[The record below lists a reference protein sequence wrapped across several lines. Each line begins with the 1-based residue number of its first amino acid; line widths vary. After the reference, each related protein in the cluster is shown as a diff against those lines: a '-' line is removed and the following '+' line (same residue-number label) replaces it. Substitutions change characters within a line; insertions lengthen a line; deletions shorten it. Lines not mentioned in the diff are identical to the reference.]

1 MLGILYNLADATIV
15 AEENNVAS
23 IRGFPTTNF
32 EACVETIWRTTQITK
47 YLFRKRGRGDVEF
60 DSFFIPD
67 MVYVINKLIETP
79 KLIVNR
85 QALQRVLVGL
95 KANTWYHS
103 VDMDHGKTLDYSLLK
118 DFKKSM
124 LPHQLAFLDRYD
136 DYTKRYNLNG
146 YLLAAEPGTG
156 KTLTSLALSECLK
169 TDVTIIVAPSNSID
183 RVWATTLQTEF
194 KTSRKFWTTS
204 DSTRVPPLGCRYYVF
219 HYEALGYALELAAK
233 LKGQRVNIV
242 LDECHNFNEV
252 KSLRTERFIELCKL
266 TKSKNVLWMSGTPI
280 KAMGSET
287 IPLLRTIDPL
297 FNKVAED
304 RFKSIFGLS
313 STRGLDILAA
323 RLGYVSYK
331 VEKSFINNKVLTY
344 TVKVKIPNGLDYS
357 LESIREKM
365 QDFIKERTV
374 FYKEN
379 MAKFIQDYK
388 DGLLVYEQRE
398 ISTIKE
404 ENEFRLYLNAANK
417 LHTAYDPFNDKERVM
432 FCNQYEKS
440 KIIPA
445 LPPHMKE
452 PFKEARSVY
461 KYPTLKIQGEVLGRV
476 LGKERM
482 KCNLDLALSM
492 HQATAQLQGSE
503 DAPFQISLEEM
514 IDNSV
519 NKTLIFSDYTEVVNG
534 VADQLR
540 NRKYHPLRVLAE
552 TNKDLT
558 AIIGRFE
565 KDKNANPLLATYKS
579 LSTAVPMIMA
589 DSVVFLNMPFRIHE
603 YKQAIARLDRIGQPE
618 TIKAYQVFL
627 DTGDVPN
634 ISTRSNDILAWS
646 KDMVEAIM
654 GTPTGDTEMAL
665 EMYEES
671 VAELTAK
678 AAVNKLFPSW

>member
-1 MLGILYNLADATIV
+1 MLGTLYNLADSTVV
-15 AEENNVAS
+15 AEENNIVS
-23 IRGFPTTNF
+23 IKGFPTNNF
-32 EACVETIWRTTQITK
+32 EVTVETIWRTSQITK
-47 YLFRKRGRGDVEF
+47 HLFRKRGRGDVSF
-60 DSFFIPD
+60 DSFFVPD
-67 MVYVINKLIETP
+67 MVYVIKKLIETP
-79 KLIVNR
+79 KILVNR
-85 QALQRVLVGL
+85 QALQRVLTGL

-103 VDMDHGKTLDYSLLK
+103 VDMEHGRTLDHTRLK

-124 LPHQLAFLDRYD
+124 LPHQLSFLDRYD
-136 DYTKRYNLNG
+136 DYTKRYHLTG
-146 YLLAAEPGTG
+146 YLLAAKPGTG

-183 RVWATTLQTEF
+183 RVWASTLQTEF
-194 KTSRKFWTTS
+194 KTPRKFWTTS
-204 DSTRVPPLGCRYYVF
+204 DSTKVPAVGSRYYVF

-233 LKGQRVNIV
+233 LKGQNVNII

-297 FNKVAED
+297 FSQHAED

-331 VEKSFINNKVLTY
+331 VEKTFINNKVLTY

-357 LESIREKM
+357 LEAIREKM
-365 QDFIKERTV
+365 QDFIKERTT

-379 MAKFIQDYK
+379 MARFIKDYK
-388 DGLLVYEQRE
+388 DGLIVYEQRS

-404 ENEFRLYLNAANK
+404 ENEFRQYIAAANK
-417 LHTAYDPFNDKERVM
+417 LHTAYDPFTDKERVM
-432 FCNQYEKS
+432 FCNHYEKT

-452 PFKEARSVY
+452 QFKEARSVY
-461 KYPTLKIQGEVLGRV
+461 KYPSLKIQGEVLGRV

-482 KCNLDLALSM
+482 RCNLSLALSLDK
-492 HQATAQLQGSE
+492 ATAQLQGSE
-503 DAPFQISLEEM
+503 DAPFEVSLEAM

-534 VADQLR
+534 VSEQLKA
-540 NRKYHPLRVLAE
+540 RKYQTLRVLAE

-558 AIIGRFE
+558 SIINRFE
-565 KDKNANPLLATYKS
+565 DDKKANPLLATYKS
-579 LSTAVPMIMA
+579 LSTAVPMVMA

-603 YKQAIARLDRIGQPE
+603 YEQAIARLDRIGQPE

-634 ISTRSNDILAWS
+634 ISTRSNDILTWS
-646 KDMVEAIM
+646 KDMVDAIM
-654 GTPTGDTEMAL
+654 GTESGDGELAL

-671 VAELTAK
+671 IAEEVAK
-678 AAVNKLFPSW
+678 AAVSKLFPSW